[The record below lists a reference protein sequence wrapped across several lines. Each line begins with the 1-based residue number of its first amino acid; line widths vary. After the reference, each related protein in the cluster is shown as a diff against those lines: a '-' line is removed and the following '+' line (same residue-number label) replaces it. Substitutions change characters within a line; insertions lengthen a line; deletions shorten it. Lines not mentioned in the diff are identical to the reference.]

1 MLSHLRFHRRGS
13 SSPSSPVA
21 EQQQHHPRDAP
32 PPPDGALSPDARPSS
47 SGSSTLPS
55 KAPTLPPIAGVT
67 PGGPSFDLPDFSASA
82 THRDKMRDHV
92 QQRDAPREHAQ
103 QRGKQP
109 PMRSPYD
116 QGTGFIGGVALE
128 KYRREAARR
137 QESDVPAPE
146 TQHLASPQPST
157 LPTSPNTSSGRP
169 STSFVTPTDLRSGVS
184 PTGRMP
190 QSNARL
196 PEPYPSA
203 AALPVEHSR
212 AKKGLPFLKNPMSTL
227 LMRRKAGQNV
237 SDLIPPP
244 LQISSEPTY
253 DPRIRGTRVHDFS
266 APRPRKPATQAAAAH
281 DPPTARESPG
291 AKPPPVPLKSSLRH
305 QGEAAESTGPPR
317 PLPGRQVSS
326 GTESTHPS
334 VFTGA
339 DTPSTKV
346 DAPSSISSKPSLKP
360 SLDKPLPPRASPP
373 IVPPKDNVS
382 APESRSSTTARSST
396 RSGPKPGAGAS
407 MRSARSGSLSRAILS
422 RGESLSSIPK
432 HMKSTSSRFSFD
444 MIGAAKQEK
453 LLEERHRQ
461 RQLERRAESL
471 DLGSGARDSRFDD
484 FDDFDYDAMMDDD
497 GLEEA
502 IPGVNA
508 DYEEE
513 PIPGMEDDYEEPIPG
528 VNIDYD
534 GEMDDYDPIDDPDN
548 DQENFAGFVFE
559 RSPQSALAGPD
570 SAGFAPTPR
579 DDDGNAIGF
588 ACSKD
593 SPMDQDAAPEPL
605 SIPEKPSTVEAP
617 DELAGLG
624 IQTLAASDVNE
635 PTNEPMN
642 EARYETTEEAT
653 NETTKEAE
661 TPQGIGMPPDQP
673 RPADGR
679 DDLYF
684 DDGMIGD
691 FSAEF
696 VDELDFSG
704 DAEPFDEALFDLD
717 DTDQYGRPIPGAFK
731 AAKEAYAARHMG
743 EKRESDGASGP
754 FEPVMSPSTTHTS
767 VSAPGPPHPVVKV
780 ASEEVLPENPCTTFT
795 QAAAAPPADDVPF
808 AAYQAA
814 LAAAAHKAAAD
825 GKFRRE
831 SPPRSPAPLPTEAR
845 PASSPDTDDYDAY
858 DEPEPFDFDDYERD
872 DVDFDVDLDDDDI
885 IAEANASAL
894 ANDAEGWYGSEF
906 GFYSDPTPQQGL
918 PFEYAN
924 GGYFG
929 PSQAAGRGA
938 VSREPNLTPITE
950 RSEYS
955 NRNSVMSM
963 AVPPIGSAGSMQSP
977 GLAQLAMMS
986 DGDDNMTLS
995 ALLRLRTKAWGG
1007 SQASVG
1013 SSRDGSPRSERGEGA
1028 GSPQGVM
1035 GAGPQAR
1042 MAGLSALGHEARAGS
1057 LPGSPTLTGAVLA
1070 PSASISA
1077 QSAPSGGAPGR
1088 SVSGATNASTAVSS
1102 AVNGSPAVSGAGSP
1116 CEERNPARGHRKKGS
1131 SGSISYVRE
1140 EEGAEARWVVERRR
1154 TDDTGVV
1161 EVEREVLPGGRI

>member
-13 SSPSSPVA
+13 SNPSSPVA
-21 EQQQHHPRDAP
+21 EQQQSPRDPP
-32 PPPDGALSPDARPSS
+32 PPPDGALSHDARPSS

-55 KAPTLPPIAGVT
+55 MPPTLPAIAGVT
-67 PGGPSFDLPDFSASA
+67 SGGASFDLPDFSASQP
-82 THRDKMRDHV
+82 HREKMRESV

-103 QRGKQP
+103 QRGRQA
-109 PMRSPYD
+109 PMKSPYD
-116 QGTGFIGGVALE
+116 QETGFIGGVALE

-137 QESDVPAPE
+137 QESDVQPPE
-146 TQHLASPQPST
+146 AQHLTSQQPSA
-157 LPTSPNTSSGRP
+157 LPTSPNMSSRRP
-169 STSFVTPTDLRSGVS
+169 STSFITPTDLRSGVS
-184 PTGRMP
+184 PTGRVP
-190 QSNARL
+190 PPNARP

-237 SDLIPPP
+237 PDLLPPP

-266 APRPRKPATQAAAAH
+266 APRPRRPATQATAH
-281 DPPTARESPG
+281 DPPAAPETSA
-291 AKPPPVPLKSSLRH
+291 AKPPPVPHKSSLRH
-305 QGEAAESTGPPR
+305 HPGEAAESAGQPKPP
-317 PLPGRQVSS
+317 PGRQTSS
-326 GTESTHPS
+326 GTESTRPS
-334 VFTGA
+334 VFTGT
-339 DTPSTKV
+339 DTPSTKR
-346 DAPSSISSKPSLKP
+346 DAPSSVSSKPSLHP

-382 APESRSSTTARSST
+382 AESRSSTTAARSST
-396 RSGPKPGAGAS
+396 RSGPRPGAGAS
-407 MRSARSGSLSRAILS
+407 IKSARSGSLSRVGILS

-453 LLEERHRQ
+453 QLEERHRQ

-497 GLEEA
+497 GLEEP

-534 GEMDDYDPIDDPDN
+534 EEEHGYDPTDDPDN

-559 RSPQSALAGPD
+559 RSPQSAVAGPE
-570 SAGFAPTPR
+570 SAGFLPTPR
-579 DDDGNAIGF
+579 DGDGNAIGF

-593 SPMDQDAAPEPL
+593 SPMDQEAAPEPL
-605 SIPEKPSTVEAP
+605 SVPPKPSAVEAS

-624 IQTLAASDVNE
+624 IQNSAVSDGSE
-635 PTNEPMN
+635 PTNK
-642 EARYETTEEAT
+642 AT
-653 NETTKEAE
+653 NETTNGAE
-661 TPQGIGMPPDQP
+661 MPKGIGMPSD
-673 RPADGR
+673 RPKAANER

-704 DAEPFDEALFDLD
+704 EADAEPFDEALFDID

-731 AAKEAYAARHMG
+731 AAKEAYVARHQG
-743 EKRESDGASGP
+743 QGQNKRESDGASGP
-754 FEPVMSPSTTHTS
+754 FDQPVMSPSTTRTS
-767 VSAPGPPHPVVKV
+767 VSTPGPPHTVSKVV
-780 ASEEVLPENPCTTFT
+780 SEEISPEHHHTTFA
-795 QAAAAPPADDVPF
+795 QAAPPVEDDPF

-831 SPPRSPAPLPTEAR
+831 SPPHSPVLAPTEAR
-845 PASSPDTDDYDAY
+845 PASADTDDYDAY
-858 DEPEPFDFDDYERD
+858 DEPAPFDFDDYERD
-872 DVDFDVDLDDDDI
+872 DVDFDLDLDDDDI

-894 ANDAEGWYGSEF
+894 ANDPEGWYGSEF

-986 DGDDNMTLS
+986 EGDDNMTLS

-1028 GSPQGVM
+1028 GSPQGV
-1035 GAGPQAR
+1035 GVPQAR
-1042 MAGLSALGHEARAGS
+1042 MAGFSALGHEAHS
-1057 LPGSPTLTGAVLA
+1057 LPGSPTLTGGVLA

-1077 QSAPSGGAPGR
+1077 QSAPSNGARPA
-1088 SVSGATNASTAVSS
+1088 SGTNPSPAVSS
-1102 AVNGSPAVSGAGSP
+1102 ALNGSPAVSGAGSP
-1116 CEERNPARGHRKKGS
+1116 CEERNPGKGHRKKGS

-1140 EEGAEARWVVERRR
+1140 EESGEARWVVERRR
-1154 TDDTGVV
+1154 TDERGGV

>member
-13 SSPSSPVA
+13 SNPSSPIA
-21 EQQQHHPRDAP
+21 EQQQQQQQPTRDAP

-47 SGSSTLPS
+47 SGSSTLRSFP
-55 KAPTLPPIAGVT
+55 PTLPPIASITSSGA
-67 PGGPSFDLPDFSASA
+67 SFDLPDFASMP
-82 THRDKMRDHV
+82 HKEKMQEHV
-92 QQRDAPREHAQ
+92 QQRGKHAPM
-103 QRGKQP
+103 K
-109 PMRSPYD
+109 SPYD
-116 QGTGFIGGVALE
+116 QETGFIGGVALE

-137 QESDVPAPE
+137 QESDTSAPE
-146 TQHLASPQPST
+146 ALHPVSPQPST
-157 LPTSPNTSSGRP
+157 LQTNPNVPSGRP
-169 STSFVTPTDLRSGVS
+169 SSSFVTPTDLRSGAS
-184 PTGRMP
+184 PTGGIPPSNGRP
-190 QSNARL
+190 Q
-196 PEPYPSA
+196 EPHHPSA
-203 AALPVEHSR
+203 KALPVEHSR

-227 LMRRKAGQNV
+227 LMRRKAGQHA
-237 SDLIPPP
+237 SDLLPPP

-266 APRPRKPATQAAAAH
+266 APRPRRPATQAAARE
-281 DPPTARESPG
+281 PPTAREPSAA
-291 AKPPPVPLKSSLRH
+291 AKPPPVPHKSSLRH
-305 QGEAAESTGPPR
+305 QAGEAAESTGQSK
-317 PLPGRQVSS
+317 LQPGRQVSS

-339 DTPSTKV
+339 DTPSTKR
-346 DAPSSISSKPSLKP
+346 DAQSSVSSKPSIQT

-382 APESRSSTTARSST
+382 APEPRSSTTARSST
-396 RSGPKPGAGAS
+396 RSPPKPGAGAS
-407 MRSARSGSLSRAILS
+407 MKSARSGSLSRAILS

-497 GLEEA
+497 GLEEP

-528 VNIDYD
+528 VNVDYD
-534 GEMDDYDPIDDPDN
+534 PEMDDYDPINDPDN

-559 RSPQSALAGPD
+559 RSPRSALTGPD
-570 SAGFAPTPR
+570 SAEFASTPR

-593 SPMDQDAAPEPL
+593 SPLDQDAAPEPL
-605 SIPEKPSTVEAP
+605 SVPPKPNAVETS
-617 DELAGLG
+617 DDLAGLG
-624 IQTLAASDVNE
+624 IQNLAISDGNE
-635 PTNEPMN
+635 PTNE
-642 EARYETTEEAT
+642 AT
-653 NETTKEAE
+653 NEATDETTNE
-661 TPQGIGMPPDQP
+661 TAMPQGIGMPNDQP
-673 RPADGR
+673 VPANNR

-731 AAKEAYAARHMG
+731 AAKEAYVARHLG
-743 EKRESDGASGP
+743 QKRESDGASGP
-754 FEPVMSPSTTHTS
+754 FEPVMSPSTTRTS
-767 VSAPGPPHPVVKV
+767 VSAPGPPHPVSKV
-780 ASEEVLPENPCTTFT
+780 PSEEAMPENQHTNLAQPA
-795 QAAAAPPADDVPF
+795 QPAPPADDDPF

-825 GKFRRE
+825 GKFRRD
-831 SPPRSPAPLPTEAR
+831 SPPHSPALSPTEAY
-845 PASSPDTDDYDAY
+845 PASPETDYYDAY

-872 DVDFDVDLDDDDI
+872 DVDFDLDLDDDDI

-894 ANDAEGWYGSEF
+894 ANDSEGWYGSEF
-906 GFYSDPTPQQGL
+906 GFYSDPTSQQGL

-955 NRNSVMSM
+955 NRNSMMSL

-986 DGDDNMTLS
+986 EGDDNMTLS

-1007 SQASVG
+1007 SQASVA

-1028 GSPQGVM
+1028 GSPQGVIGM
-1035 GAGPQAR
+1035 GPQAR
-1042 MAGLSALGHEARAGS
+1042 MAGFSALGHEAHADS
-1057 LPGSPTLTGAVLA
+1057 LPGSPTLTGGVLA

-1077 QSAPSGGAPGR
+1077 QSAPSNGALGPTA
-1088 SVSGATNASTAVSS
+1088 SSATNASSNAVSS
-1102 AVNGSPAVSGAGSP
+1102 GMNGSPAVSGAGSP
-1116 CEERNPARGHRKKGS
+1116 CEERNPVKGHRKKGS

-1140 EEGAEARWVVERRR
+1140 EESGEARWVVERRR
-1154 TDDTGVV
+1154 TDEWGDV